1 MSGLLSSIRDM
12 ILAQED
18 VNKSL
23 ELSEVYG
30 AILWAVDKGIY
41 DDPELE
47 DLLTARC
54 TDVLPNNSGHT
65 PSKDCIHLI
74 SEPYLIGGHTR
85 LMEQLS
91 TMHREKPDLLI
102 TRQSDEKAIERT
114 RGFFDTCTVIG
125 AYTPLEKIAAI
136 VESLKSYRRIVL
148 HIHPDDMISVIACK
162 IVKSFTQAKVF
173 FVNHA
178 DHVFTYGSSVADVY
192 FELSTF
198 GRRRDMKKTI
208 SGQKSFLG
216 IPLTS
221 TLVTKT
227 HRLPG
232 KQDALNFFSAASPFK
247 FKPVKHYDLRP
258 AIHRVL
264 SEFKH
269 STFWIVGASPL
280 TNFWWWPLKLRYW
293 SRFKILSSVPYES
306 YLKLLESADFY
317 VDSYPTPGG
326 TAFAEQLFKGRRCVG
341 LRAPVQGYS
350 PADNLKDDSVDDFI
364 ASILH
369 RQNGS
374 EIIQSVLAV
383 NGYEAVKSR
392 YQACLYDGAMCAN
405 EMEAYVT
412 WTGDIAVYQQA
423 GKITTAIP
431 PAVVSR
437 LIDFDKRFL
446 PALFFE
452 LSATQKVK
460 VALKLVFLKLKRQG
474 GKENR
479 PGKV

>member
-12 ILAQED
+12 ILAHED
-18 VNKSL
+18 VDKSV

-47 DLLTARC
+47 EILTARC
-54 TDVLPNNSGHT
+54 TNVLPKISGHT
-65 PSKDCIHLI
+65 PLKDCIHLI

-102 TRQSDEKAIERT
+102 TRQSDEKAVERT
-114 RGFFDTCTVIG
+114 RGFFDKCTVI
-125 AYTPLEKIAAI
+125 AADTPLKKIAEI
-136 VESLKSYRRIVL
+136 VESLKSYSRIVL

-162 IVKSFTQAKVF
+162 IVKSITGAKIF

-192 FELSTF
+192 FEISTF

-208 SGQKSFLG
+208 AGCKSFLG

-221 TLVTKT
+221 ALVTKS
-227 HRLPG
+227 HGLPG
-232 KQDALNFFSAASPFK
+232 KNDRLNFFSAASPFK

-258 AIHRVL
+258 AIGRVL

-280 TNFWWWPLKLRYW
+280 TNIWWWPLKLRYG

-306 YLKLLESADFY
+306 YLKLLDSADFY

-341 LRAPVQGYS
+341 LRAPIQGYS
-350 PADNLKDDSVDDFI
+350 PADNLKDGSVDDFMT
-364 ASILH
+364 SILH

-374 EIIQSVLAV
+374 EIIESVLAV
-383 NGYEAVKSR
+383 NGYEAVKAR
-392 YQACLYDGAMCAN
+392 YQACLYDGVMCAN
-405 EMEAYVT
+405 EMEAYVA
-412 WTGDIAVYQQA
+412 WTGDIAVYEQA

-431 PAVVSR
+431 PAVVSK

-446 PALFFE
+446 SILFFE
-452 LSATQKVK
+452 LSATQKIKIAV
-460 VALKLVFLKLKRQG
+460 KLVLLKLKKQR

-479 PGKV
+479 SGNV